1 MSDRA
6 NMIELTNL
14 CMVYDDNDNILVLD
28 RLAGDWAG
36 VTFPGG
42 HVEEGEAI
50 MDSVIREVKEET
62 GLDIKAPKLCGLKQ
76 WQNTDGSRYLVVF
89 CKTNQ
94 FSGKLQSSD
103 EGEVFWIKRNE
114 LKSYKLSQDFEDMIK
129 IFEDDS
135 LSEFYYYKEN
145 DKWEYRLL

>member
-1 MSDRA
+1 MPDRA

-42 HVEEGEAI
+42 HVEDGESI
-50 MDSVIREVKEET
+50 IESVIREVKEET
-62 GLDIKAPKLCGLKQ
+62 GLDIKAPRLCGLKQ
-76 WQNTDGSRYLVVF
+76 WQNADGSRYLVLF
-89 CKTNQ
+89 YKTNQ
-94 FSGKLQSSD
+94 FSGTIQSSD
-103 EGEVFWIKRNE
+103 EGEVFWIKRKALN
-114 LKSYKLSQDFEDMIK
+114 SYKLSQDFEDMIK
-129 IFEDDS
+129 IFEDDI

-145 DKWEYRLL
+145 DEWKYKLL